1 MKKVIHLTEQ
11 DIRRIVTE
19 ALKEQNLNEGFLKL
33 LHSTA
38 VAPSN
43 VQPANNGNSNSN
55 NNGENTTNAP
65 NTGNGLSQQERVS
78 VSEAMANCNMEEAA
92 QQFKTALLQAANQC
106 DNANF
111 NRYVKGVMQSWN
123 NLVDNC
129 VAD

>member
-11 DIRRIVTE
+11 DIRRIITK
-19 ALKEQNLNEGFLKL
+19 ALEEQKLNEGFLKL

-43 VQPANNGNSNSN
+43 VQPTSNSN
-55 NNGENTTNAP
+55 NSNSENTANTP
-65 NTGNGLSQQERVS
+65 NTGNGLSQEERVN
-78 VSEAMANCNMEEAA
+78 VSEAMANCNMEQAA

-106 DNANF
+106 NNANF
-111 NRYVKGVMQSWN
+111 NHYVKGVMQSWN

>member
-43 VQPANNGNSNSN
+43 VQPTNNDNN
-55 NNGENTTNAP
+55 NNGENTASTP

-106 DNANF
+106 NNANF
-111 NRYVKGVMQSWN
+111 NRYVKGVIQSWN

-129 VAD
+129 VVD